1 MFFAHFQAYRHEHWE
16 RSPLL
21 TLTTLASGSSGNCAL
36 LSDGET
42 HLLLDAGI
50 SCRRICTALAGLNIP
65 PESIAGVLITHEHAD
80 HISGLATLHKRFR
93 LPVYTSP
100 GTARQL
106 CYRIAALEDVVRT
119 CAPGSS
125 FTVGG
130 LDVETFPISHDA
142 AEPMG
147 FAVSSGDRKAAL
159 VTDLGVV
166 TQAVRDGMAGAQL
179 VLVEANHDPDW
190 VRSGRYPYYLQA
202 RILGEKGHLSNE
214 DGGALALSA
223 VDGGARAVVLAHLSR
238 ENNTPQRAF
247 DAVSAI
253 LSAHGAREPGLTLAV
268 APRDQTGPVYTV

>member
-65 PESIAGVLITHEHAD
+65 PESLAGVLITHEHAD
-80 HISGLATLHKRFR
+80 HISGLSTLHKRFR

-214 DGGALALSA
+214 EGGALALSA

-238 ENNTPQRAF
+238 ENNPPQRAF

>member
-166 TQAVRDGMAGAQL
+166 TQAVRDGMSGAQL